1 MAPKVQMVGE
11 SPMGK
16 LYFAETKKHPHPFGD
31 RALCL
36 TWCGSRSLSRIF
48 SDQEKSS
55 SKNFIS
61 RHQRKTRVKGRTK
74 CHALGST

>member
-1 MAPKVQMVGE
+1 MAPKVQIVGE

-16 LYFAETKKHPHPFGD
+16 LYFGPIKKYPHPFGD

-48 SDQEKSS
+48 SEQEKSS
-55 SKNFIS
+55 SKNLYPVINE
-61 RHQRKTRVKGRTK
+61 KP
-74 CHALGST
+74 A